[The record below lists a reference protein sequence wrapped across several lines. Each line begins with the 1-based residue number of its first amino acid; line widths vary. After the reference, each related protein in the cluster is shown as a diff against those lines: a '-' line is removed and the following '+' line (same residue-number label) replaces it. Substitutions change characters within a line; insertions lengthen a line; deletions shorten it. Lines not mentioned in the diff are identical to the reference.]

1 MYSFVAIA
9 CLFAAVAAAPSGYG
23 GLGAVAVDSY
33 SVPRYEFNYAVND
46 PSTGDNKAQSEVR
59 DGDVVKG
66 SYSLTE
72 PDGTLRVVEYTADAA
87 RGFNAIVKRI
97 GAAGHP
103 QTVQLAP
110 IVTKQIVQPVV
121 KQVAAPILE
130 PVVAHVSQIAA
141 PINDYSADLI
151 NFGGWGNGLGGLGG
165 LGLGGLGGLGSWD
178 LGNLGLGLTSLGQGG
193 WKH

>member
-1 MYSFVAIA
+1 MFSFVAIA
-9 CLFAAVAAAPSGYG
+9 CLVGAVAAAPSGYG
-23 GLGAVAVDSY
+23 GLGAIAVDSY

-72 PDGTLRVVEYTADAA
+72 PDGTLRVVEYTADAV

-121 KQVAAPILE
+121 KQVAAPIIE
-130 PVVAHVSQIAA
+130 PVVAQVSQIAE
-141 PINDYSADLI
+141 PINDYAADLGTLDL
-151 NFGGWGNGLGGLGG
+151 GGWGNGLG